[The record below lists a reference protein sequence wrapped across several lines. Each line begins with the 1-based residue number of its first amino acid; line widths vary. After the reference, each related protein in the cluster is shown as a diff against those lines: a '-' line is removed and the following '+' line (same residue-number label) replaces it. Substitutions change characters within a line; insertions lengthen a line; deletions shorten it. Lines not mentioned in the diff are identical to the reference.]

1 MEHALL
7 RLFPNVSFGHNV
19 QVLGMAN
26 VHIGPGSCVGDNSWL
41 NVCFRDDKIRLRI
54 GTRVLVGRGSML
66 SAGGLLEVGDYCLL
80 APQVFISDADHVYRN
95 IMRPYMDQGAT
106 AGKVVVEENCWLG
119 IHAVVSGNIIV
130 GRGSV
135 VAANAVVTKDV
146 PPFAVVAGVPARVLK
161 LFNFNSAT
169 WDTVQDE
176 VHYHE
181 LLTFRKLHPPPPRDV
196 YAKILQKNSSAT
208 AVDPIN
214 ADAGQCR

>member
-1 MEHALL
+1 
-7 RLFPNVSFGHNV
+7 
-19 QVLGMAN
+19 
-26 VHIGPGSCVGDNSWL
+26 
-41 NVCFRDDKIRLRI
+41 
-54 GTRVLVGRGSML
+54 ML

-135 VAANAVVTKDV
+135 IAANAVVTKDV

-176 VHYHE
+176 VHCHE
-181 LLTFRKLHPPPPRDV
+181 LLTLRKLHPPPPRDV
-196 YAKILQKNSSAT
+196 YAKILQKNSSTT
-208 AVDPIN
+208 AVDPII
-214 ADAGQCR
+214 AGGGQCR